1 MDYTEDIIRSN
12 IMKIITPKE
21 LQKLFK
27 YKEGFILTDKIYTNI
42 PVLSSASLADLVYGY
57 LPKMYGITRSLF
69 RNRGTIGTTF
79 KRLLTI

>member
-1 MDYTEDIIRSN
+1 
-12 IMKIITPKE
+12 MKIIIPKE

-27 YKEGFILTDKIYTNI
+27 YKEGFILTDTIYTNI
-42 PVLSSASLADLVYGY
+42 PVLSSASLADLVY
-57 LPKMYGITRSLF
+57 LPNMYGITRALF